1 MTPMHKLMAK
11 SRCFIVLFIFY
22 YSYKKWISLASQV
35 TPKLLGELQP
45 LCGSICSVTQLQSP
59 GSNTQQRR
67 AARAQ
72 REAARAQNEA
82 EQTQSKTQKDPTT
95 NENEASNSTIDASKM
110 ETDQPQNRS
119 QENLDLDKSGD
130 SLQLD
135 KDGLPELPVVP
146 GSEIRFSKIP
156 EQKWPDG
163 ATPAEVTKYSM
174 DHSYVLENL
183 LKSDAYRGNN
193 LAILGEIQFAFVCFL
208 IGQVYDAFEQ
218 WKQLVHLLCHC
229 DDALANHSALYD
241 QFITTLHFQV
251 KEIPEDFFV
260 DIISCNN
267 FLTSTLQVFF
277 SNLDNSE
284 GETEEVKNLKNKGV
298 NFRKHLEKKFQWD
311 FMTEDDEFAPV
322 VVDL

>member
-1 MTPMHKLMAK
+1 MI
-11 SRCFIVLFIFY
+11 FIC
-22 YSYKKWISLASQV
+22 SYKKWISLTNQV

-45 LCGSICSVTQLQSP
+45 LSGSICSVTELQSP

-72 REAARAQNEA
+72 REAARAHNEATQTQNE
-82 EQTQSKTQKDPTT
+82 TLKDATKSETRVT
-95 NENEASNSTIDASKM
+95 NSAADASKM
-110 ETDQPQNRS
+110 ETDHRQVSS
-119 QENLDLDKSGD
+119 QEKSQLDQSGD
-130 SLQLD
+130 NLQLD
-135 KDGLPELPVVP
+135 KDGLPELTVVP

-183 LKSDAYRGNN
+183 LNSDAYRGNN
-193 LAILGEIQFAFVCFL
+193 LAILGEIQFAFICFL

-218 WKQLVHLLCHC
+218 WKHLVHLLCHC

-241 QFITTLHFQV
+241 QFITTMHFQV
-251 KEIPEDFFV
+251 REIPEDFFV
-260 DIISCNN
+260 DIISRNN

-277 SNLDNSE
+277 SNLDNLESDM
-284 GETEEVKNLKNKGV
+284 EEIKNLKKKGE

-311 FMTEDDEFAPV
+311 FTTEDDEFAPV
-322 VVDL
+322 VVDLWWWW